1 MAYVEYDEG
10 LPAGTRTGPE
20 TVSDIQLNENALRDM
35 IVSGGSVN
43 WPMVASGASEE
54 EPTQLLYSKGT
65 EKLKLTLAWGTTAG
79 ANGNVASILYEYSS
93 DSGSN
98 YDTMGTKTF
107 TYNTSGDV
115 TETGWA

>member
-10 LPAGTRTGPE
+10 LPVGTRTGPE

-43 WPMVASGASEE
+43 WPMEASGPSEE

-65 EKLKLTLAWGTTAG
+65 EKLKLTLVWGTVAG
-79 ANGNVASILYEYSS
+79 ADGNVASILYEYSS
-93 DSGSN
+93 DTGGS
-98 YDTMGTKTF
+98 YETMGTKTF
-107 TYNTSGDV
+107 TYDTSGNV
-115 TETGWA
+115 TATGWA